1 MGLLSLLFSHPVL
14 FAVLAVTL
22 LYSIIVHE
30 VAHGWVALLFG
41 DDTARRSGRLT
52 LNPVSHLDPLGLLT
66 LFLVGF
72 GWARPVPVNY
82 ARLKSTRL
90 GLLSVS
96 LASCAANIL
105 MAVLAISLLQ
115 LEFAQANPTLV
126 TGLSILARV
135 NIILGA
141 FNLIPIPP
149 LDGSKI
155 LMSFLPA
162 KAQRVFLRFEP
173 FGFPLLIIFLLTGL
187 LNPVITLMQRL
198 ITALIVLL
206 FGRA

>member
-1 MGLLSLLFSHPVL
+1 
-14 FAVLAVTL
+14 
-22 LYSIIVHE
+22 
-30 VAHGWVALLFG
+30 
-41 DDTARRSGRLT
+41 
-52 LNPVSHLDPLGLLT
+52 
-66 LFLVGF
+66 
-72 GWARPVPVNY
+72 
-82 ARLKSTRL
+82 
-90 GLLSVS
+90 
-96 LASCAANIL
+96 